1 MVGSGSSSMSS
12 SKFNLYLLTGLP
24 PTALGIKVTLDL
36 IVVGLYSTS
45 EGLPGGSNERL
56 ASSISCYKSFSSY
69 ISSCYYFTVDRF
81 QTKQETTRR
90 IRASDMRPPNTISVL
105 YSIFNVNFLELMEKD
120 YPSQFRCVTVLI
132 AELRN
137 GWLLIK
143 VSNGMVLDLIE
154 MVWPS

>member
-1 MVGSGSSSMSS
+1 
-12 SKFNLYLLTGLP
+12 
-24 PTALGIKVTLDL
+24 
-36 IVVGLYSTS
+36 
-45 EGLPGGSNERL
+45 
-56 ASSISCYKSFSSY
+56 
-69 ISSCYYFTVDRF
+69 
-81 QTKQETTRR
+81 
-90 IRASDMRPPNTISVL
+90 MRPPNTISVL